1 MKVLFKLSAFI
12 SALIT
17 FVIEGGLAMTIVCIV
32 ARILSIP
39 ASPYL
44 WIAALILYLLYDK
57 YVTVHDSMIEAAML
71 EEIMEKAKGKLNED
85 ESDGD

>member
-1 MKVLFKLSAFI
+1 MKILFKLSAFV

-17 FVIEGGLAMTIVCIV
+17 FAIEGGLAMVIVCIV
-32 ARILSIP
+32 ARIFSIP

-57 YVTVHDSMIEAAML
+57 YVDVHDSMVEAAMF